1 MNIQDQVI
9 ESTANLRARAAAFA
23 DSAVTRARAVLTSQ
37 RVDSVKASLN
47 ALQLAGREFNKVARR
62 HVSRF
67 VKENSVI
74 ARDAGKEVTALARST
89 YSSLAKQAASPA
101 RKSARKTPAAGK
113 TTATRKRAS
122 GAGRRA
128 AVKAA

>member
-1 MNIQDQVI
+1 MKFQDQVI
-9 ESTANLRARAAAFA
+9 ESTADLRARAAAFA
-23 DSAVTRARAVLTSQ
+23 DSAVTRARAVLTSA
-37 RVDSVKASLN
+37 RVDSVKASLGT
-47 ALQLAGREFNKVARR
+47 LQLAGREFNKVARR

-101 RKSARKTPAAGK
+101 RKSAGK
-113 TTATRKRAS
+113 TSAARKRA
-122 GAGRRA
+122 AGTRRRA

>member
-1 MNIQDQVI
+1 
-9 ESTANLRARAAAFA
+9 
-23 DSAVTRARAVLTSQ
+23 
-37 RVDSVKASLN
+37 
-47 ALQLAGREFNKVARR
+47 VARR

-89 YSSLAKQAASPA
+89 YSSLIKQAASPA
-101 RKSARKTPAAGK
+101 RKSARKTSAA
-113 TTATRKRAS
+113 RKRAS
-122 GAGRRA
+122 GARRRA

>member
-1 MNIQDQVI
+1 MKFQDQVI
-9 ESTANLRARAAAFA
+9 ESTADLRARAAAFA
-23 DSAVTRARAVLTSQ
+23 DSAVTRARAVLTSA
-37 RVDSVKASLN
+37 RVDSVKASLD

-101 RKSARKTPAAGK
+101 RKSAGK
-113 TTATRKRAS
+113 TSAARKRA
-122 GAGRRA
+122 AGTRRRA

>member
-1 MNIQDQVI
+1 MNFQDQII
-9 ESTANLRARAAAFA
+9 ESTADLRARAAAFA
-23 DSAVTRARAVLTSQ
+23 GSAVNRARAVLSSQ
-37 RVDSVKASLN
+37 RVDSVKASLT
-47 ALQLAGREFNKVARR
+47 ALQRAGRELNQVARR

-101 RKSARKTPAAGK
+101 RKSARKTTAA
-113 TTATRKRAS
+113 RKRA
-122 GAGRRA
+122 AGSRRRT